1 VKKSWSN
8 QNVDLELL
16 VTRIGDFF
24 KEKDFEAVK
33 GRVANGYQILASD
46 SSHFKLNGYVNVTV
60 EGKPNDFSITL
71 DLCGEKER
79 GFRVSPFLMSMFGG
93 GYFFLRRLK
102 SDEDWI
108 KMEKEFWGHVENI
121 LSGLVGSAENSFRD
135 SE

>member
-33 GRVANGYQILASD
+33 GKVANGYQILASD
-46 SSHFKLNGYVNVTV
+46 SPHFKLNGYVNVTV

-71 DLCGEKER
+71 DLCGESER
-79 GFRVSPFLMSMFGG
+79 DFRVSPFLMYVLGG
-93 GYFFLRRLK
+93 GYFFLRKLK

-108 KMEKEFWGHVENI
+108 KMEKEFWGRVGSA
-121 LSGLVGSAENSFRD
+121 LSGLVGSAENSFCG
-135 SE
+135 SK